1 MTKRLCCG
9 ILKTGSGGNL
19 NLLELKNDFEEWLQK
34 CRLEFEQLEHKY
46 YVPMHSMERPWPL
59 KKKPPKP
66 VMIVDVKK

>member
-1 MTKRLCCG
+1 
-9 ILKTGSGGNL
+9 
-19 NLLELKNDFEEWLQK
+19 LLELKNDFEEWLQK